1 MEFSELLK
9 DFLDDAETHLKA
21 FDSALLSLERNG
33 HNKDVV
39 LSLLGSLHT
48 FKGNSGMMGFEP
60 LKRYIHLIEE
70 IFKRINDN
78 EAELG
83 QVLDALFECANVIR
97 NALHAIEK
105 DPSVKIDL
113 AQDILSIQEQ
123 LEGTGSPTAKQAVDP
138 ESYLGTKTDT
148 IKVDFRRLD
157 ELLNLV
163 GELVIFKTRL
173 NQIGSEIRGAVG
185 NKSLIKD
192 LNSGLELMGK
202 TISGLQEGIMRARML
217 PVRHV
222 FDKFPRMVRDL
233 SKSQGKEI
241 RLLFE
246 GEDTELDK
254 TVIDE
259 LEKPLLHIIRNAID
273 HGIETSDERMLK
285 GKDPKG
291 TIVLK
296 AAQESNYVMIKVKDD
311 GRGIN
316 VDKVREKA
324 AERGLIKADEQ
335 PDKDSLLSLIFS
347 PGFTTKSEATDISGR
362 GIGLDVANRNIAKL
376 NGQII
381 IDTMPERG
389 TELTIKLP
397 LSLAIIPAL
406 MAEASG
412 EVYAIPMS
420 SVDESIKIREEE
432 LHVINNHEVVRF
444 REKVLPVVRLSDF
457 LGLEGTRQKRFYL
470 IILGKAEKRIAVAVD
485 RLRGQ
490 QEIVIKPLDDTFGKS
505 RGIAGASILGDGRI
519 VLIIDVMSFWT
530 DEMRKLAT
538 Q

>member
-173 NQIGSEIRGAVG
+173 NQIGSEIRG
-185 NKSLIKD
+185 
-192 LNSGLELMGK
+192 
-202 TISGLQEGIMRARML
+202 
-217 PVRHV
+217 
-222 FDKFPRMVRDL
+222 
-233 SKSQGKEI
+233 
-241 RLLFE
+241 
-246 GEDTELDK
+246 
-254 TVIDE
+254 
-259 LEKPLLHIIRNAID
+259 
-273 HGIETSDERMLK
+273 
-285 GKDPKG
+285 
-291 TIVLK
+291 
-296 AAQESNYVMIKVKDD
+296 
-311 GRGIN
+311 
-316 VDKVREKA
+316 
-324 AERGLIKADEQ
+324 
-335 PDKDSLLSLIFS
+335 
-347 PGFTTKSEATDISGR
+347 
-362 GIGLDVANRNIAKL
+362 
-376 NGQII
+376 
-381 IDTMPERG
+381 
-389 TELTIKLP
+389 
-397 LSLAIIPAL
+397 
-406 MAEASG
+406 
-412 EVYAIPMS
+412 
-420 SVDESIKIREEE
+420 
-432 LHVINNHEVVRF
+432 
-444 REKVLPVVRLSDF
+444 
-457 LGLEGTRQKRFYL
+457 
-470 IILGKAEKRIAVAVD
+470 
-485 RLRGQ
+485 
-490 QEIVIKPLDDTFGKS
+490 
-505 RGIAGASILGDGRI
+505 
-519 VLIIDVMSFWT
+519 
-530 DEMRKLAT
+530 
-538 Q
+538 